1 MLKEAKMS
9 IKLMRTFLP
18 VGQGACYLEEFT
30 LGSFPNNPHFVM
42 MYDCGSSTKDFAK
55 DVLKKE
61 LENISKVDLLIIS
74 HFHEDHVNLLP
85 YLKQIGIKVKTIW
98 IPYYDQETKKALSFD
113 SRIEQKLLEDPKKY
127 LTGLFEGI
135 RIVPIES
142 FGERLNNAESILEYS
157 QKAYGN
163 VFPAFLQKVWL
174 YIPYNYNYQIRVR
187 AFQQELQKF
196 RLEWDKLSDVN
207 YINTHKK
214 QIKKCYQKISSL
226 NEQSLVVF
234 SVSQS
239 QIRCLRPLP
248 NCCWRSFLHPYRY
261 RKISCLFLGDYNA
274 QDDWSPQLDYLF
286 GNYQQ
291 QLGVIQV
298 PHHGSRKNFKDK
310 LLLPEVIYP
319 VSFGFGNQYRH
330 PSAETLSKILQAD
343 GFPILVSQRRG
354 YKETFYIC

>member
-1 MLKEAKMS
+1 MS

-85 YLKQIGIKVKTIW
+85 YLKQIGIKVKIIW
-98 IPYYDQETKKALSFD
+98 IPYYDQDTKKALSFD
-113 SRIEQKLLEDPKKY
+113 SRIEQKILENPQKY
-127 LTGLFEGI
+127 LTDLFEGV
-135 RIVPIES
+135 RVVPIDS
-142 FGERLNNAESILEYS
+142 FGEQLNNAESILAYS

-163 VFPAFLQKVWL
+163 VFPAFLQNVWL
-174 YIPYNYNYQIRVR
+174 YIPYNYNYQVRVR
-187 AFQQELQKF
+187 DFQQELKKCS
-196 RLEWDKLSDVN
+196 LEWDKLSDVN

-234 SVSQS
+234 SVPHS
-239 QIRCLRPLP
+239 QIRCLRTLP

-310 LLLPEVIYP
+310 LLLPEAIYP

-343 GFPILVSQRRG
+343 GFPILVSQISG
-354 YKETFYIC
+354 YKETFYIR